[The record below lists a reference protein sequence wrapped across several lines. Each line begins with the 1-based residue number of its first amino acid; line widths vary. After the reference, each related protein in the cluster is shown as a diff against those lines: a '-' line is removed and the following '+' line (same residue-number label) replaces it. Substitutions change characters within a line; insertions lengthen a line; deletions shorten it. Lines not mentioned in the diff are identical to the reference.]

1 MVRGDKVGVGAAGA
15 ACGQSQHFRA
25 ERGKNPTF
33 GGHRPLRGIQRV
45 KIDQQVAMRTQ
56 LAKHLLEEVK
66 NKNFREDLYYRLN
79 AFTINVP
86 PLRERREEI
95 PLLIKHFIRQFSEK
109 YHCPMVECSETL
121 VRACMQHS
129 WPGNL
134 RELENFIKRH
144 LVLQDESQAITELEA
159 QDVCARF
166 AASLADAEDDMLAD
180 GAGLK
185 SMVQDL
191 KERAEPKIIERVLI
205 SSKWNCKTAAM
216 QLKISYKA
224 LLYKMKQYRIFPPG
238 VSGPGLRN
246 AHS

>member
-1 MVRGDKVGVGAAGA
+1 
-15 ACGQSQHFRA
+15 
-25 ERGKNPTF
+25 
-33 GGHRPLRGIQRV
+33 
-45 KIDQQVAMRTQ
+45 
-56 LAKHLLEEVK
+56 LL
-66 NKNFREDLYYRLN
+66 
-79 AFTINVP
+79 
-86 PLRERREEI
+86 
-95 PLLIKHFIRQFSEK
+95 KHFARQFSEK
-109 YHCPMVECSETL
+109 YNCAAVECSPQM

-134 RELENFIKRH
+134 RELGNFVKRY
-144 LVLQDESQAITELEA
+144 LVLQDETQAIAELENNDAGA
-159 QDVCARF
+159 QL
-166 AASLADAEDDMLAD
+166 AASLSDESDMMVD

-185 SMVQDL
+185 SIVQDL

-205 SSKWNCKTAAM
+205 ATKWNCKTAAM